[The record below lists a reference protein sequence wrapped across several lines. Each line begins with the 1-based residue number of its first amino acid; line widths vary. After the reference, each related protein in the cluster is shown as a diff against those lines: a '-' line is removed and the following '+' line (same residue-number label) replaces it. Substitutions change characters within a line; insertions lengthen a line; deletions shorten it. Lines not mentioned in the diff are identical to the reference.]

1 VIFPVATK
9 VRASNS
15 SSIVPYPPGST
26 TNAWEY
32 LTKMVFLT
40 NVRVGVELATGT
52 HIDSLL
58 EIDFLLGS
66 GE

>member
-1 VIFPVATK
+1 VS
-9 VRASNS
+9 ASNS

-40 NVRVGVELATGT
+40 NVWIGVESAIGT

-58 EIDFLLGS
+58 EIDFC
-66 GE
+66 